1 VSQFLLLE
9 MLVRIKTYIL
19 KVHQM
24 LIIT

>member
-1 VSQFLLLE
+1 